1 MGQSFDYVCQ
11 IFKGAERIFFSTAR
25 VIDTIC
31 LVRGGLGGTRW
42 VGAPG
47 GRVCVSP
54 IMFSRTKSI
63 SDDRELRTCILAGFS
78 EYSVCHTCSNTFEIG
93 ET

>member
-1 MGQSFDYVCQ
+1 MCVKYL
-11 IFKGAERIFFSTAR
+11 KGLNGYFFSKAR

-42 VGAPG
+42 VGAA
-47 GRVCVSP
+47 GRGCVSP
-54 IMFSRTKSI
+54 LMFSRAKSI